1 MGREGF
7 EPPKAIGR
15 QIYSLVQL
23 TALPPAPASAT
34 VSLFFSSCYTSQLNR
49 NPHPNR
55 LAPHR
60 GWRM

>member
-23 TALPPAPASAT
+23 TALPPALCFCYR
-34 VSLFFSSCYTSQLNR
+34 VSFLLLLLHFPTQPQSPS
-49 NPHPNR
+49 
-55 LAPHR
+55 
-60 GWRM
+60 